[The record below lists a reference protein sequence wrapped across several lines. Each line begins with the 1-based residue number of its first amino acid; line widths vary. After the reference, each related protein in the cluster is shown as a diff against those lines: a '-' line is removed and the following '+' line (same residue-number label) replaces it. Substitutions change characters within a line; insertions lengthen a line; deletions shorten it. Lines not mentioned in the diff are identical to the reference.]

1 MNTTLDLFKNEV
13 DIKQF
18 SAGETIFDEGQPGG
32 VMYAVVEGDVDIIL
46 HGELLDTVTH
56 GGIFGEMGI
65 IEPAA
70 RSAKAVA
77 RTNCALVAVD
87 ENRFKML
94 VHTTPFFAL
103 QVLRITV
110 ERLRRTTQRI

>member
-1 MNTTLDLFKNEV
+1 MNTTLDLFKNEK
-13 DIKQF
+13 DTLF
-18 SAGETIFDEGQPGG
+18 YSAGETIFDEGEPGST
-32 VMYAVVEGDVDIIL
+32 MYAVVTGDVDIIL
-46 HGELLDTVTH
+46 HGELLDTVSH

-65 IEPAA
+65 IEPAP
-70 RSAKAVA
+70 RSAKAMA
-77 RTNCALVAVD
+77 RTDCQLVAVD

-110 ERLRRTTQRI
+110 DRLRRTTQRI

>member
-1 MNTTLDLFKNEV
+1 MNTTLDVFKNEK
-13 DIKQF
+13 DTLSY
-18 SAGETIFDEGQPGG
+18 SAGDIIFDVGEDGRL
-32 VMYAVVEGDVDIIL
+32 MYAVKNGQVDILL
-46 HGELLDTVTH
+46 HGELLDTVSQ

-65 IEPAA
+65 VEPAP
-70 RSAKAVA
+70 RSARAIA
-77 RTNCALVAVD
+77 RTDCELVAVD

-110 ERLRRTTQRI
+110 DRLRRTTQRI